1 MKKMLIVPLLCV
13 LTFGCEEIS
22 NDLSAAASD
31 LKTGLSD
38 LVGELDTA
46 LNGTQGE
53 PEGDGATDAQP
64 RPTTET
70 AQTDQPAASQPAKPP
85 EMFMG
90 EVVRAR
96 FTKGGGLRSGSFKLI
111 VQSSD
116 GRVVSF
122 DLRGR
127 GAENMDFLY
136 NLHDNVSLPLDSEA
150 LKKKFSLNYARFM
163 DVDIQLHQPITTQP
177 VPKPIPVPEKAEPE
191 PAKPPV
197 EEEPKEF
204 GTLFDE
210 DPQS

>member
-1 MKKMLIVPLLCV
+1 MKRILIVPLLCV
-13 LTFGCEEIS
+13 LTFGCKEIS

-53 PEGDGATDAQP
+53 PRGDGAADAQL
-64 RPTTET
+64 RPATET
-70 AQTDQPAASQPAKPP
+70 AQTDQPVASQPAKLP
-85 EMFMG
+85 EMFTG
-90 EVVRAR
+90 EVVRVR

-111 VQSSD
+111 VQGSD
-116 GRVVSF
+116 GRVVLF

-127 GAENMDFLY
+127 GAENMDFVY

-163 DVDIQLHQPITTQP
+163 DVDIRLHQPITTQP
-177 VPKPIPVPEKAEPE
+177 AAKPIPVPEQVKPK
-191 PAKPPV
+191 PDKPPV
-197 EEEPKEF
+197 EEKPKEF

-210 DPQS
+210 EPRS